1 MQERTE
7 AAFSEQLA
15 VANDRLAAEEHCA
28 RRAVHHQSVIEV
40 VVEVA
45 VMRVDPSS
53 TSPD

>member
-1 MQERTE
+1 VQKRTD
-7 AAFSEQLA
+7 ARFSEQLA
-15 VANDRLAAEEHCA
+15 VADDRLAAKVHCA

-40 VVEVA
+40 VVDVA

>member
-7 AAFSEQLA
+7 AASSEQLA

-40 VVEVA
+40 VVDVA
-45 VMRVDPSS
+45 VMRVDPLS
-53 TSPD
+53 TSRG